1 VPSAKSTRVQLRKNQ
16 QKQPLRTKAKTFI
29 TKARRLIDEGDI
41 EAATEASSAA
51 VVALDKASQRGAIH
65 SNNAAR
71 RKSRLLKS
79 LNEAKSGQE

>member
-1 VPSAKSTRVQLRKNQ
+1 MPSAKSTRVQLRKNQ

-29 TKARRLIDEGDI
+29 TKARRLIEEGDI

-65 SNNAAR
+65 SINAPR

>member
-1 VPSAKSTRVQLRKNQ
+1 MPSAKSTRVQLRKNQ

-29 TKARRLIDEGDI
+29 TKARRIIDEGDI

>member
-1 VPSAKSTRVQLRKNQ
+1 MPSAKSTRVQLSKNQ

-29 TKARRLIDEGDI
+29 TKARRLIEEGDI

>member
-1 VPSAKSTRVQLRKNQ
+1 MPSAKSTRVQLRKNQ

-29 TKARRLIDEGDI
+29 TKARRLIEEGAI
-41 EAATEASSAA
+41 AAATEASSAA

>member
-29 TKARRLIDEGDI
+29 TKARRLIEEGDI
-41 EAATEASSAA
+41 EAAMEASSAA

-79 LNEAKSGQE
+79 LNEAKSRQE

>member
-1 VPSAKSTRVQLRKNQ
+1 MPSAKSTRVQLRKNQ

-29 TKARRLIDEGDI
+29 TKARRFIEEGDI

>member
-1 VPSAKSTRVQLRKNQ
+1 MPSAKSTRVQLRKNQ
-16 QKQPLRTKAKTFI
+16 QKHPLRTKAKTFI
-29 TKARRLIDEGDI
+29 TKARRLIEEGDI

>member
-1 VPSAKSTRVQLRKNQ
+1 MPSAKSTRVQLRKTQ